1 MDTTQRFNSDG
12 NPVNDKKKN
21 KKGALTW
28 VIAVIVILML
38 SSGLIVCHENE
49 YKLVRRFGRVVRT
62 ISASGLYFK
71 IPVLESVD
79 TVPRE
84 ILIYDLPASDVITSD
99 KKSMIVDSY
108 VLWRVTDP
116 LKFAQTL
123 SYSVSNAEN
132 RIDTL
137 VYNATKNTISNMT
150 QDEVIRSR
158 DGKMTIVNAQV
169 EEDVKG
175 NDIVMEESAQVVD
188 IKSLTEEIMDHIGT
202 VYEQYGIEI
211 MTVEVKKLDLP
222 DDNKNAVY
230 TRMISERENIAA
242 KYTAEG
248 EAQAKMIQNTT
259 DKEVSIMRSTAQAQA
274 EKIRAEGEAEYM
286 KILSE
291 AYNDKD
297 KSDFYSFVRS
307 LDAAKKSMKGSNK
320 TLVLPS
326 DSPIA
331 EVFIK
336 NAGTEAKDTQNKPVP
351 TPTPTPAPQPEIKAE
366 DDNEIEAETGAGA
379 DKKTEDK
386 TEEKTERGKDR

>member
-1 MDTTQRFNSDG
+1 MDTNTTERFGFDG
-12 NPVNDKKKN
+12 KPKKN
-21 KKGALTW
+21 KENQKAGRKALGW
-28 VIAVIVILML
+28 IILIILLLIISSGIVI
-38 SSGLIVCHENE
+38 CHEDE
-49 YKLVRRFGRVVRT
+49 YKLVRRFGRVERT
-62 ISASGLYFK
+62 ISSSGLYFK
-71 IPVLESVD
+71 IPLIESVD

-84 ILIYDLPASDVITSD
+84 ILLYDLPASDVITSD
-99 KKSMIVDSY
+99 KKTMIVDSY

-132 RIDTL
+132 RIDAL

-158 DGKMTIVNAQV
+158 DGKMTIVNPVA

-175 NDIVMEESAQVVD
+175 NDLVIEEEAQVVN
-188 IKSLTEEIMDHIGT
+188 IKSLTEEIMEHIGT
-202 VYEQYGIEI
+202 VGDQYGIKI
-211 MTVEVKKLDLP
+211 LTVEVKKLDLP
-222 DDNKNAVY
+222 DNNKNAVY

-259 DKEVSIMRSTAQAQA
+259 DKEVSIMRSTAQAKG

-291 AYNDKD
+291 AYNDKS

-307 LDAAKKSMKGSNK
+307 LDAAKESMRGSNK
-320 TLVLPS
+320 TLILPA
-326 DSPIA
+326 DSPMA
-331 EVFIK
+331 EVFMS
-336 NAGTEAKDTQNKPVP
+336 NTADTKASPVY
-351 TPTPTPAPQPEIKAE
+351 TPGHT
-366 DDNEIEAETGAGA
+366 
-379 DKKTEDK
+379 
-386 TEEKTERGKDR
+386 DRTVSANTVN

>member
-1 MDTTQRFNSDG
+1 MDNKTERFTSDG
-12 NPVNDKKKN
+12 KPVKDKKKN
-21 KKGALTW
+21 KGAAFWIIIL
-28 VIAVIVILML
+28 IALLIL
-38 SSGLIVCHENE
+38 SSGLVICHENE
-49 YKLVRRFGRVVRT
+49 YKLVRRFGRVERT

-71 IPVLESVD
+71 IPVIESVD

-132 RIDTL
+132 RIDAL

-158 DGKMTIVNAQV
+158 DGKMTVVNAQV

-175 NDIVMEESAQVVD
+175 NDIVMEETTQVVD

-202 VYEQYGIEI
+202 VYEQYGIRI
-211 MTVEVKKLDLP
+211 KSVEVKKLDLP
-222 DDNKNAVY
+222 DNNKNAVY

-242 KYTAEG
+242 QYQAEG

-259 DKEVSIMRSTAQAQA
+259 DKEVSIMRSTANAKA

-286 KILSE
+286 KILSQ

-307 LDAAKKSMKGSNK
+307 LDAAKASMKGGNK
-320 TLVLPS
+320 TLVLPA
-326 DSPIA
+326 DSPISEVFMSNTA
-331 EVFIK
+331 EVIPGNSNAAK
-336 NAGTEAKDTQNKPVP
+336 PSQAVKEDEGTTEAASEPEEDNAAGTE
-351 TPTPTPAPQPEIKAE
+351 
-366 DDNEIEAETGAGA
+366 
-379 DKKTEDK
+379 
-386 TEEKTERGKDR
+386 